1 MDAPRT
7 PAITHVSE
15 AERSAFVRMVAAIA
29 LEAALRQ
36 VAAEDDSHPS
46 DPSIE
51 DHAEAVMVRQK
62 TG

>member
-1 MDAPRT
+1 MDS

-15 AERSAFVRMVAAIA
+15 TERTAFVRMVAAIA

-36 VAAEDDSHPS
+36 VAAEDDSLPS
-46 DPSIE
+46 DPSVE
-51 DHAEAVMVRQK
+51 DQTVPVMVTSRRR